1 MKKTRPASKSSAP
14 KSESVRRKKSRF
26 WNIASDF
33 DGALA
38 LHENPRAR
46 KQISSVSKSEEID
59 KLMLP
64 SDKAPY
70 CISVSRRNTMVLHG
84 HGTRRATAPLLP
96 RGI

>member
-1 MKKTRPASKSSAP
+1 MAIVDPSEAVQMKKTRPASKSSAP

-46 KQISSVSKSEEID
+46 MSAKQVF
-59 KLMLP
+59 
-64 SDKAPY
+64 Y
-70 CISVSRRNTMVLHG
+70 
-84 HGTRRATAPLLP
+84 LL
-96 RGI
+96 